1 MRKIVLILFIF
12 SFPLFLY
19 GDKSE
24 YRITSDSLVI
34 EKNSGFQHF
43 IGNVNVFYGDI
54 VCRSDSIIVKNDTL
68 FLYPVNVKKDS
79 LIILSDRGKVK
90 DSLYIFEGNVKV
102 FDKDSIFADYMRS
115 FYDSLFMKNVYTNK
129 GDYRFY
135 GDYLKGYDKI
145 YRLYNNAYMF
155 NSRKND
161 TVRSDTIVMI
171 ENKLIFKTNVNGKW
185 GNGRFTGDS
194 LYVDTTGYLVL
205 FDGLFYTKR
214 DSLIGDKMELF
225 GDVNKIDSLYSN
237 GNCHLVSIEK
247 NGRHIIDAN
256 SIIFYFTSDSLRKI
270 VFNGN
275 IKGRYIKE

>member
-1 MRKIVLILFIF
+1 MRKIVLIFFLL
-12 SFPLFLY
+12 SFYLLY
-19 GDKSE
+19 GDKFE

-54 VCRSDSIIVKNDTL
+54 VCKSDSIVVKNDTL

-79 LIILSDRGKVK
+79 LIILSDIGKVR

-102 FDKDSIFADYMRS
+102 FSKDSIFADYMQS
-115 FYDSLFMKNVYTNK
+115 FYDSLFMKNVYTSK
-129 GDYRFY
+129 GDYCFY
-135 GDYLKGYDKI
+135 GDYLRGYDRTYKF
-145 YRLYNNAYMF
+145 YNNAYMVS
-155 NSRKND
+155 SRGD

-171 ENKLIFKTNVNGKW
+171 EDKLIFKTSVNGKW

-214 DSLIGDKMELF
+214 DSLIGERMELF

-247 NGRHIIDAN
+247 NGKHIIDAN

-275 IKGRYIKE
+275 IKGRYMKE